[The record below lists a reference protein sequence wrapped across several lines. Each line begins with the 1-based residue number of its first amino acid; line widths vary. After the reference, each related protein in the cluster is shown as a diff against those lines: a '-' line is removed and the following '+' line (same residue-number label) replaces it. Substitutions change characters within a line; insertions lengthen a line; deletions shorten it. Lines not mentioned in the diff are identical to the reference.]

1 MALEASVLGLDC
13 RSCRD
18 GDKINNGCTSA
29 PRDPSRWMFEGE
41 PLKRCPIRLI
51 TYESL
56 LLLKYYSFYKEGYL
70 VNKGTLL
77 MQPAKMIEAFGV
89 IDNKIAKLK
98 EEREA

>member
-1 MALEASVLGLDC
+1 
-13 RSCRD
+13 
-18 GDKINNGCTSA
+18 
-29 PRDPSRWMFEGE
+29 MFEGE
-41 PLKRCPIRLI
+41 ALKRCPIRLI

-56 LLLKYYSFYKEGYL
+56 ILIKYYGFYKEGYL

-89 IDNKIAKLK
+89 IDNEISKLK